1 MVLEEDQTLK
11 ADYEVLQQ
19 YSDYS
24 ILYSGRQ
31 DASIKN
37 PWYTILVKQSNQK
50 GFLASA
56 DTAISDTT
64 AKQGEAPIIGKIKL
78 KVKDGVKSTTAKVS
92 LEDMTVYGK
101 ATTSST
107 TESPIGYEISDATL
121 DLNVKGATQNE
132 NELIINQKANNVENI
147 TQNSVKNNDEDK
159 ANNNVPYTGIEDMIP
174 VIFIL
179 AIIAVLA
186 YINYRKYKNI

>member
-50 GFLASA
+50 GFLASV
-56 DTAISDTT
+56 DTAISNTT

-78 KVKDGVKSTTAKVS
+78 KVKDDAKSTTAKVS
-92 LEDMTVYGK
+92 LKDMTVYGE
-101 ATTSST
+101 ATTFST

-121 DLNVKGATQNE
+121 DLNVKGITQNE

-147 TQNSVKNNDEDK
+147 TQNSVKNKDEGK

-179 AIIAVLA
+179 AIISVLA
-186 YINYRKYKNI
+186 YINYKKYKNI